1 MGRIPKGVVTVGV
14 TRAANQYAPAEAAWH
29 LDPAVAPGGS
39 LDCPAEGHDSPDLI
53 HELLD
58 HWIPGFALGGAR
70 AEAKALVQF
79 AARTGGDPMPGLEG
93 LADRLVLAAEQPAD
107 PLPDILPRDLLARL
121 SRAEMTDALAL
132 RRRLQDELGEGLLR
146 ARLTGQ
152 LLELGWEGMAP
163 ARATWFGRG
172 LDFRRR
178 QALARALGRVL
189 HWMEHSVQRAEQA
202 PAHGELAV
210 ASDMV
215 RFRFDPPGVWEWAR
229 EVGPP

>member
-1 MGRIPKGVVTVGV
+1 MGRIPKGVVTVGA
-14 TRAANQYAPAEAAWH
+14 TRVADPHASAEQAWH
-29 LDPAVAPGGS
+29 IDPAVAPGGS
-39 LDCPAEGHDSPDLI
+39 VDCPAAGRSSLDLI

-58 HWIPGFALGGAR
+58 HWIPGFGLAGAG

-79 AARTGGDPMPGLEG
+79 AARTGADPIPALQALVDRLLLAGQPAGDP
-93 LADRLVLAAEQPAD
+93 LADL
-107 PLPDILPRDLLARL
+107 LPGDLLTRL
-121 SRAEMTDALAL
+121 SRAELADAAFLQRL
-132 RRRLQDELGEGLLR
+132 RAELGDGLLR
-146 ARLTGQ
+146 ARLTAR
-152 LLELGWEGMAP
+152 LLDLGWGGMGP

-178 QALARALGRVL
+178 QALARSLERVL
-189 HWMEHSVQRAEQA
+189 AWMEDSVQRAE
-202 PAHGELAV
+202 PATFHGELAV